1 MSETIGDK
9 ISRVVKEDSMGIRRK
24 IKNNLVVYDLTTE
37 EYDRFINFLKTEVPS
52 KQGYH
57 GINLLLES
65 YDKFKYSDKLIERLE
80 SEIEE
85 LKIELA
91 NVSNEEKPKKKWIG
105 SE

>member
-24 IKNNLVVYDLTTE
+24 IKNNLVIYDLTNE
-37 EYDRFINFLKTEVPS
+37 EYDKFINFLKTEVPS

-57 GINLLLES
+57 GINMLLEA
-65 YDKFKYSDKLIERLE
+65 YEKFKYSDKLIEKLE

-85 LKIELA
+85 LKMQLA
-91 NVSNEEKPKKKWIG
+91 NVPNEEKPKKKWIG